1 MNNSLKYNFK
11 TICFKEKMHL
21 KRDKNNNIYLL
32 QFYAEN
38 NQVNLYNMINLDI
51 YNLMFTLNKDNFEKI
66 EIRDISTSSAPSSPD
81 KNINKNTDKN
91 INEVNVLF
99 LFKPFAADL
108 GIKPKYMYVR
118 VTEVCE
124 PNKKTY
130 TCMDLDYP
138 NPDELKNYDKV
149 VNTISSMVVNFE
161 SYHKINISYIFK
173 LELSHSLPIYMEN
186 IMGLIM
192 KKVFINLKQ
201 FIELIH

>member
-1 MNNSLKYNFK
+1 MNDGLKYNFK

-21 KRDKNNNIYLL
+21 KREKNNNIYLL
-32 QFYAEN
+32 QFVAEN
-38 NQVNLYNMINLDI
+38 SNVNMYNMINLEI
-51 YNLMFTLNKDNFEKI
+51 YNLMFKLNKDNFEKI
-66 EIRDISTSSAPSSPD
+66 ELDNITTISSSHD
-81 KNINKNTDKN
+81 KV

-99 LFKPFAADL
+99 LFTPFASDL
-108 GIKPKYMYVR
+108 GINPKYMYVR

-130 TCMDLDYP
+130 NCVDIDYP
-138 NPDELKNYDKV
+138 NTEELKNYDKV

-161 SYHKINISYIFK
+161 SCHKINISYIFK
-173 LELSHSLPIYMEN
+173 LDLSHSLPIYMEN

-192 KKVFINLKQ
+192 KKVFLNLKQ

>member
-1 MNNSLKYNFK
+1 MNDNSKYIFK

-21 KRDKNNNIYLL
+21 KREKNNNIYLL
-32 QFYAEN
+32 QFLAEN
-38 NQVNLYNMINLDI
+38 KSVNMYNIINLDI

-66 EIRDISTSSAPSSPD
+66 EMHSMESTTLSSETE
-81 KNINKNTDKN
+81 NKN

-99 LFKPFAADL
+99 LFKPFASDL

-118 VTEVCE
+118 VKEVCE

-130 TCMDLDYP
+130 NCVDVDYP
-138 NPDELKNYDKV
+138 NPEELKNYDKV

-173 LELSHSLPIYMEN
+173 LDLSHSLPIYMEN

-192 KKVFINLKQ
+192 KKVFLNLKQ

>member
-1 MNNSLKYNFK
+1 MNDNSQYNFK

-21 KRDKNNNIYLL
+21 KREKNNNIYLL
-32 QFYAEN
+32 QFLAEN
-38 NQVNLYNMINLDI
+38 SKVNLYNMISLEI

-66 EIRDISTSSAPSSPD
+66 EMHNMESATLSSGSE
-81 KNINKNTDKN
+81 NK
-91 INEVNVLF
+91 IVNEVNVLF

-130 TCMDLDYP
+130 NCVDVDYP
-138 NPDELKNYDKV
+138 NPEELKNYEKV
-149 VNTISSMVVNFE
+149 INTISSMVVNFE

-173 LELSHSLPIYMEN
+173 LYLSHSLPIYMEN

-192 KKVFINLKQ
+192 KKVFLNLKQ

>member
-1 MNNSLKYNFK
+1 MNDILKYNFK

-66 EIRDISTSSAPSSPD
+66 EMYNISSSP
-81 KNINKNTDKN
+81 TSQDKN

-99 LFKPFAADL
+99 IFKPFAADL

-124 PNKKTY
+124 SNKKTY
-130 TCMDLDYP
+130 TCVDIDYP
-138 NPDELKNYDKV
+138 NPEELKKYDKV

-161 SYHKINISYIFK
+161 SYNKINISYIFK

-186 IMGLIM
+186 MMGLIM
-192 KKVFINLKQ
+192 KKVFLNLKQ

>member
-1 MNNSLKYNFK
+1 MTDVLKYNFK
-11 TICFKEKMHL
+11 TICFKEKIHL

-32 QFYAEN
+32 QFVAEN
-38 NQVNLYNMINLDI
+38 RNVNLYTMINLEI
-51 YNLMFTLNKDNFEKI
+51 YNLMFKLNKDNFEKI
-66 EIRDISTSSAPSSPD
+66 ELDNITTIPSSHD
-81 KNINKNTDKN
+81 KV

-99 LFKPFAADL
+99 LFTPFASDL

-130 TCMDLDYP
+130 NCVDVDYP
-138 NPDELKNYDKV
+138 NPEELKKYDKV

-161 SYHKINISYIFK
+161 SCHKINISYIFK
-173 LELSHSLPIYMEN
+173 LDLSHSLPIYMEN

-192 KKVFINLKQ
+192 KKVFLNLKQ

>member
-1 MNNSLKYNFK
+1 MNDNLQYSFK

-21 KRDKNNNIYLL
+21 KREKNNNIYLL
-32 QFYAEN
+32 QFLAEN
-38 NQVNLYNMINLDI
+38 KSVNMYNIINLEI

-66 EIRDISTSSAPSSPD
+66 EMHSMESTTLSSGTE
-81 KNINKNTDKN
+81 NKN

-99 LFKPFAADL
+99 LFKPFASDL

-118 VTEVCE
+118 VKEVCE

-130 TCMDLDYP
+130 NCVDVDYP
-138 NPDELKNYDKV
+138 NPEELKNYDKV

-173 LELSHSLPIYMEN
+173 LDLSHSLPIYMEN

-192 KKVFINLKQ
+192 KKVFLNLKQ

>member
-1 MNNSLKYNFK
+1 MNDSPQYNFK
-11 TICFKEKMHL
+11 TICIKEKMHL
-21 KRDKNNNIYLL
+21 KREKNNNIFLL
-32 QFYAEN
+32 QFVAEN
-38 NQVNLYNMINLDI
+38 NNLNMYNMINLDI
-51 YNLMFTLNKDNFEKI
+51 YNLMFKLNKDNFEKI
-66 EIRDISTSSAPSSPD
+66 ELCDVTPSMQIAQHD
-81 KNINKNTDKN
+81 KIL
-91 INEVNVLF
+91 NEVNVLF
-99 LFKPFAADL
+99 LFKPFASDL

-130 TCMDLDYP
+130 NCVDVDHP
-138 NPDELKNYDKV
+138 NPEELKNYDKV
-149 VNTISSMVVNFE
+149 ANAISSMVVNFE

-192 KKVFINLKQ
+192 KKVFLNLKQ

>member
-1 MNNSLKYNFK
+1 MNNCLKYNFK

-21 KRDKNNNIYLL
+21 KREKNNNIYLL
-32 QFYAEN
+32 QFVAEN
-38 NQVNLYNMINLDI
+38 SNVNMYNMINLEI
-51 YNLMFTLNKDNFEKI
+51 YNLMFKLNKDNFEKI
-66 EIRDISTSSAPSSPD
+66 ELDNITTISSSHD
-81 KNINKNTDKN
+81 KV

-99 LFKPFAADL
+99 LFTPFASDL
-108 GIKPKYMYVR
+108 GIKPKYMYVK

-130 TCMDLDYP
+130 NCVDIDYP
-138 NPDELKNYDKV
+138 NTEELKNYDKV

-161 SYHKINISYIFK
+161 SCHKINISYIFK
-173 LELSHSLPIYMEN
+173 LDLSHSLPIYMEN

-192 KKVFINLKQ
+192 KKVFLNLKQ

>member
-1 MNNSLKYNFK
+1 MNYNSQYKFK

-21 KRDKNNNIYLL
+21 KREKNNNIYLL
-32 QFYAEN
+32 QFLAEN
-38 NQVNLYNMINLDI
+38 NKVNLHTIINLDI

-66 EIRDISTSSAPSSPD
+66 EIHNIDSTTLSSGSE
-81 KNINKNTDKN
+81 NKNL
-91 INEVNVLF
+91 NEVNVLF
-99 LFKPFAADL
+99 LFKPFATDL

-130 TCMDLDYP
+130 NCTDVDYP
-138 NPDELKNYDKV
+138 NPEELKNYDKV
-149 VNTISSMVVNFE
+149 INTISSMVVNFE

-192 KKVFINLKQ
+192 KKVFLNLKQ
-201 FIELIH
+201 FIEVIH

>member
-1 MNNSLKYNFK
+1 MNDSLKYNFK

-38 NQVNLYNMINLDI
+38 SKVNLYTMINLDI

-66 EIRDISTSSAPSSPD
+66 EIHDGISSSSSYRD
-81 KNINKNTDKN
+81 KNKN

-108 GIKPKYMYVR
+108 GIKPKYMYVK
-118 VTEVCE
+118 VTETCE

-130 TCMDLDYP
+130 TCVDADYP
-138 NPDELKNYDKV
+138 NPEDLKNYDKV

-161 SYHKINISYIFK
+161 SYHKININYIFK

-192 KKVFINLKQ
+192 KKVFLNLKQ
-201 FIELIH
+201 FIEMIQ

>member
-1 MNNSLKYNFK
+1 MNDNKQYNFK
-11 TICFKEKMHL
+11 TICVKEKMHL
-21 KRDKNNNIYLL
+21 KREKNNNIYLL
-32 QFYAEN
+32 QFLAEN
-38 NQVNLYNMINLDI
+38 KNINLYTMINLDI

-66 EIRDISTSSAPSSPD
+66 EMRGIVSSTLSSGSGSGSGSE
-81 KNINKNTDKN
+81 NKNV
-91 INEVNVLF
+91 NEVNVIF
-99 LFKPFAADL
+99 LFKPFASDL

-118 VTEVCE
+118 VSEVCE

-130 TCMDLDYP
+130 NCVDVDYP
-138 NPDELKNYDKV
+138 NPEELKNYDKV

-173 LELSHSLPIYMEN
+173 LDLSHSLPIYMEN

-192 KKVFINLKQ
+192 KKVFLNLKQ

>member
-1 MNNSLKYNFK
+1 MNNNLKYNFK
-11 TICFKEKMHL
+11 TICFKEQMHL

-38 NQVNLYNMINLDI
+38 NRVNMYNIINLDI

-66 EIRDISTSSAPSSPD
+66 EIHNISTSSSSQD
-81 KNINKNTDKN
+81 KDKDKD

-99 LFKPFAADL
+99 LFKPFASDL
-108 GIKPKYMYVR
+108 GIKPKYMYVK
-118 VTEVCE
+118 VKEVSE

-130 TCMDLDYP
+130 NCVDVDYH
-138 NPDELKNYDKV
+138 NPEELKNYDKI
-149 VNTISSMVVNFE
+149 VNTLSTMVVNFE
-161 SYHKINISYIFK
+161 SCHKINVNYIFK

-192 KKVFINLKQ
+192 KKVFVNLKQ
-201 FIELIH
+201 FIEVIQQYN

>member
-1 MNNSLKYNFK
+1 MNDNSQYNFK

-21 KRDKNNNIYLL
+21 KREKNNNIYLL
-32 QFYAEN
+32 QFLAEN
-38 NQVNLYNMINLDI
+38 SNVNLYTMINLDI
-51 YNLMFTLNKDNFEKI
+51 YNLMFTLNKDNFDKI
-66 EIRDISTSSAPSSPD
+66 EMHSMASTTLSSGSE
-81 KNINKNTDKN
+81 NKNL
-91 INEVNVLF
+91 NEVNVLF
-99 LFKPFAADL
+99 LFKPFSTDL

-130 TCMDLDYP
+130 NCVDVDYP
-138 NPDELKNYDKV
+138 NPEELKNYDKII
-149 VNTISSMVVNFE
+149 NTISSMVVNFE

-192 KKVFINLKQ
+192 KKVFLNLKQ

>member
-1 MNNSLKYNFK
+1 MNDVLKYNFK

-38 NQVNLYNMINLDI
+38 NKVNLYNMISLDI
-51 YNLMFTLNKDNFEKI
+51 YNLMFTLNKDNFDKI
-66 EIRDISTSSAPSSPD
+66 EIYDIAPVPSSQESNV
-81 KNINKNTDKN
+81 K
-91 INEVNVLF
+91 EVNVFF
-99 LFKPFAADL
+99 LFKPFASDL

-118 VTEVCE
+118 VIEVCE
-124 PNKKTY
+124 SNKKTY
-130 TCMDLDYP
+130 SCMDIDYP
-138 NPDELKNYDKV
+138 NPEELKNYDKV

-161 SYHKINISYIFK
+161 SYNKINISYIFK

-192 KKVFINLKQ
+192 KKVFLNLKQ

>member
-1 MNNSLKYNFK
+1 MNDILKYNFK
-11 TICFKEKMHL
+11 AICFKEKMHL

-66 EIRDISTSSAPSSPD
+66 EIREISTSTPYSSQ
-81 KNINKNTDKN
+81 DKN

-99 LFKPFAADL
+99 LFKQFAADL

-118 VTEVCE
+118 VTELCE
-124 PNKKTY
+124 SNKKTY
-130 TCMDLDYP
+130 TCVDVDYP
-138 NPDELKNYDKV
+138 NPEELKKYDKV

-161 SYHKINISYIFK
+161 SYNKINVSYIFK

-192 KKVFINLKQ
+192 KKVFLNLKK

>member
-1 MNNSLKYNFK
+1 MTDVLKYNFK

-21 KRDKNNNIYLL
+21 KREKNNNIYLL
-32 QFYAEN
+32 QFVAEN
-38 NQVNLYNMINLDI
+38 SNVNLYTMINLEI
-51 YNLMFTLNKDNFEKI
+51 YNLMFKLNKDNFEKI
-66 EIRDISTSSAPSSPD
+66 ELDNITTISSSHD
-81 KNINKNTDKN
+81 KV

-99 LFKPFAADL
+99 LFTPFASDL

-130 TCMDLDYP
+130 NCVDIDYP
-138 NPDELKNYDKV
+138 NTEELKNYDKV
-149 VNTISSMVVNFE
+149 VNTISSMVVNFD
-161 SYHKINISYIFK
+161 SCHKINISYIFK
-173 LELSHSLPIYMEN
+173 LDLSHSLPIYMEN

-192 KKVFINLKQ
+192 KKVFLNLKQ

>member
-1 MNNSLKYNFK
+1 MNDNSQYNFK

-21 KRDKNNNIYLL
+21 KREKNNNIYLL
-32 QFYAEN
+32 QFLAEN
-38 NQVNLYNMINLDI
+38 SKVNLYNMISLEI

-66 EIRDISTSSAPSSPD
+66 EMHNMESATLSSGSE
-81 KNINKNTDKN
+81 NK
-91 INEVNVLF
+91 IVNEVNVLF

-130 TCMDLDYP
+130 NCVDVDYP
-138 NPDELKNYDKV
+138 NPEELKNYEKV
-149 VNTISSMVVNFE
+149 INTISSMVVNFE

-192 KKVFINLKQ
+192 KKVFLNLKQ

>member
-1 MNNSLKYNFK
+1 MNDNTQYNFK
-11 TICFKEKMHL
+11 TICVKEKMHL
-21 KRDKNNNIYLL
+21 KREKNNNIYLL
-32 QFYAEN
+32 QFLAEN
-38 NQVNLYNMINLDI
+38 NNVNLYTMINLDI

-66 EIRDISTSSAPSSPD
+66 EMHGIVSTTLSCGSGSGSE
-81 KNINKNTDKN
+81 NKNV
-91 INEVNVLF
+91 NEVNVLF
-99 LFKPFAADL
+99 LFKPFASDL

-130 TCMDLDYP
+130 NCVDIDYP
-138 NPDELKNYDKV
+138 NPEELKNYDKV

-173 LELSHSLPIYMEN
+173 LDLSHSLPIYMEN

-192 KKVFINLKQ
+192 KKVFLNLKQ

>member
-1 MNNSLKYNFK
+1 MNDSLKYNFK

-38 NQVNLYNMINLDI
+38 SKVNLYTMINLDI

-66 EIRDISTSSAPSSPD
+66 EIHDGISSSSSYRD
-81 KNINKNTDKN
+81 KNKN

-124 PNKKTY
+124 SNKKTY
-130 TCMDLDYP
+130 TCVDIDYP
-138 NPDELKNYDKV
+138 NPEELKKYDKV

-161 SYHKINISYIFK
+161 SYNKINISYIFK

-186 IMGLIM
+186 MMGLIM
-192 KKVFINLKQ
+192 KKVFLNLKQ

>member
-1 MNNSLKYNFK
+1 MNDILKYNFK

-66 EIRDISTSSAPSSPD
+66 EMYNILSSP
-81 KNINKNTDKN
+81 TSQDKN

-99 LFKPFAADL
+99 IFKPFAADL

-124 PNKKTY
+124 SNKKTY
-130 TCMDLDYP
+130 TCVDIDYP
-138 NPDELKNYDKV
+138 NPEELKKYDKV

-161 SYHKINISYIFK
+161 SYNKINISYIFK

-186 IMGLIM
+186 MMGLIM
-192 KKVFINLKQ
+192 KKVFLNLKQ

>member
-1 MNNSLKYNFK
+1 MNDNSQYKFK

-21 KRDKNNNIYLL
+21 KREKNNNIYLL
-32 QFYAEN
+32 QFLAEN
-38 NQVNLYNMINLDI
+38 KSVNMYNIINLEI

-66 EIRDISTSSAPSSPD
+66 EMHSMESTTLSSGTE
-81 KNINKNTDKN
+81 NKN

-99 LFKPFAADL
+99 LFKPFASDL

-118 VTEVCE
+118 VKEVCE

-130 TCMDLDYP
+130 NCVDVDYP
-138 NPDELKNYDKV
+138 NPEELKNYDKII
-149 VNTISSMVVNFE
+149 NTISSMVVNFE

-173 LELSHSLPIYMEN
+173 LDLSHSLPIYMEN

-192 KKVFINLKQ
+192 KKVFLNLKQ

>member
-1 MNNSLKYNFK
+1 MNDNSQYNFK

-21 KRDKNNNIYLL
+21 KREKNNNIYLL
-32 QFYAEN
+32 QFLAEN
-38 NQVNLYNMINLDI
+38 SNVNLYTMINLDI
-51 YNLMFTLNKDNFEKI
+51 YNLMFTLNKDNFDKI
-66 EIRDISTSSAPSSPD
+66 EMHSMASNTLSSGSE
-81 KNINKNTDKN
+81 NKNV
-91 INEVNVLF
+91 NEVNVLF
-99 LFKPFAADL
+99 LFKPFSTDL

-118 VTEVCE
+118 VTEICE

-130 TCMDLDYP
+130 NCVDVDYP
-138 NPDELKNYDKV
+138 NPEELKNYDKII
-149 VNTISSMVVNFE
+149 NTISSMVVNFE

-192 KKVFINLKQ
+192 KKVFLNLKQ

>member
-1 MNNSLKYNFK
+1 
-11 TICFKEKMHL
+11 
-21 KRDKNNNIYLL
+21 
-32 QFYAEN
+32 
-38 NQVNLYNMINLDI
+38 
-51 YNLMFTLNKDNFEKI
+51 MFTLNKDNFEKI
-66 EIRDISTSSAPSSPD
+66 ELHGMVSNTLSSGSGSE
-81 KNINKNTDKN
+81 NKN

-99 LFKPFAADL
+99 LFKPFATEL

-130 TCMDLDYP
+130 NCVDIDYP
-138 NPDELKNYDKV
+138 NPEELKNYDKV

-173 LELSHSLPIYMEN
+173 IDLSHSLPVYMEN

-192 KKVFINLKQ
+192 KKVFLNLKQ

>member
-1 MNNSLKYNFK
+1 MNDNSQYSFK

-21 KRDKNNNIYLL
+21 KREKNNNIYLL
-32 QFYAEN
+32 QFLAEN
-38 NQVNLYNMINLDI
+38 SKVNLYNMISLEI

-66 EIRDISTSSAPSSPD
+66 EMHNMESATLSSGSE
-81 KNINKNTDKN
+81 NK
-91 INEVNVLF
+91 IVNEVNVLF

-118 VTEVCE
+118 VKEVCE

-130 TCMDLDYP
+130 NCVDVDYP
-138 NPDELKNYDKV
+138 NPEELKNYEKV
-149 VNTISSMVVNFE
+149 INTISSMVVNFE

-173 LELSHSLPIYMEN
+173 LDLSHSLPIYMEN

-192 KKVFINLKQ
+192 KKVFLNLKQ

>member
-1 MNNSLKYNFK
+1 MNDNSQYNFK

-21 KRDKNNNIYLL
+21 KREKNNNIYLL
-32 QFYAEN
+32 QFLAEN
-38 NQVNLYNMINLDI
+38 SKVNLYTMINLEI

-66 EIRDISTSSAPSSPD
+66 EMHNMASTTLPSGAES
-81 KNINKNTDKN
+81 KN

-99 LFKPFAADL
+99 LFKPFASDL

-130 TCMDLDYP
+130 NCIDVDYP
-138 NPDELKNYDKV
+138 NPEELKNYDKV
-149 VNTISSMVVNFE
+149 INTISSMVVNFE

-192 KKVFINLKQ
+192 KKVFLNLKQ

>member
-1 MNNSLKYNFK
+1 
-11 TICFKEKMHL
+11 MHL
-21 KRDKNNNIYLL
+21 KREKNNNIYLL
-32 QFYAEN
+32 QFLAEN
-38 NQVNLYNMINLDI
+38 SNVNLYTMINLDI
-51 YNLMFTLNKDNFEKI
+51 YNLMFTLNKDNFDKI
-66 EIRDISTSSAPSSPD
+66 EMHSMASTTLSSGSE
-81 KNINKNTDKN
+81 NKNV
-91 INEVNVLF
+91 NEVNVLF

-130 TCMDLDYP
+130 NCVDVDYP
-138 NPDELKNYDKV
+138 NPEELKNYDKII
-149 VNTISSMVVNFE
+149 NTISSMVVNFE

-192 KKVFINLKQ
+192 KKVFLNLKQ

>member
-1 MNNSLKYNFK
+1 MNDNSQYSFK

-21 KRDKNNNIYLL
+21 KREKNNNIYLL
-32 QFYAEN
+32 QFLAEN
-38 NQVNLYNMINLDI
+38 KSVNMYNIINLEI

-66 EIRDISTSSAPSSPD
+66 EMHSMESTTISSGTE
-81 KNINKNTDKN
+81 NKNV
-91 INEVNVLF
+91 NEVNVLF
-99 LFKPFAADL
+99 IFKPFGADL

-130 TCMDLDYP
+130 NCVDVDYP
-138 NPDELKNYDKV
+138 NPEELKNYEKV
-149 VNTISSMVVNFE
+149 INTISSMVVNFE

-173 LELSHSLPIYMEN
+173 LDLSHSLPIYMEN

-192 KKVFINLKQ
+192 KKVFLNLKQ

>member
-1 MNNSLKYNFK
+1 MNNDLKYNFK

-21 KRDKNNNIYLL
+21 KLDKNNNIYLL

-38 NQVNLYNMINLDI
+38 NQVNLYNMINLEI
-51 YNLMFTLNKDNFEKI
+51 YNLMFTLNKDNFDKI
-66 EIRDISTSSAPSSPD
+66 EIRDISSPPSSQE
-81 KNINKNTDKN
+81 KN

-130 TCMDLDYP
+130 NCVDVEYP
-138 NPDELKNYDKV
+138 KPEELKNYDKV

-161 SYHKINISYIFK
+161 SYNKINISYIFK

-192 KKVFINLKQ
+192 KKVFMNLKQ
-201 FIELIH
+201 FIEMIH

>member
-1 MNNSLKYNFK
+1 MNDNTQYNFK
-11 TICFKEKMHL
+11 TICVKEKMHL
-21 KRDKNNNIYLL
+21 KREKNNNIYLL
-32 QFYAEN
+32 QFLAEN
-38 NQVNLYNMINLDI
+38 NNVNLYTMINLDI

-66 EIRDISTSSAPSSPD
+66 EIRGIVSSTLSSGSGSE
-81 KNINKNTDKN
+81 NKNV
-91 INEVNVLF
+91 NEVNVLF
-99 LFKPFAADL
+99 LFKPFASDL

-130 TCMDLDYP
+130 NCVDVDYP
-138 NPDELKNYDKV
+138 NPEELKNYDKV

-173 LELSHSLPIYMEN
+173 LDLSHSLPIYMEN

-192 KKVFINLKQ
+192 KKVFLNLKQ

>member
-1 MNNSLKYNFK
+1 MNNGLKYNFK

-21 KRDKNNNIYLL
+21 KLDKNNNIYLL

-38 NQVNLYNMINLDI
+38 NQVNLYNMINLEI

-66 EIRDISTSSAPSSPD
+66 ETHAISSSPSSQE
-81 KNINKNTDKN
+81 NNV
-91 INEVNVLF
+91 NEVNVLF
-99 LFKPFAADL
+99 LFKPFGADL

-130 TCMDLDYP
+130 NCVDVEYP
-138 NPDELKNYDKV
+138 KPEELKNYDKV

-161 SYHKINISYIFK
+161 SYNKINISYIFK

-192 KKVFINLKQ
+192 KKVFMNLKQ
-201 FIELIH
+201 FIEMIH